1 METSVES
8 ATKLSLM
15 TQKTA
20 LLNVI
25 IVNNGFTLY
34 VMESIKRNLHTMKK
48 GRKSINVLFV
58 EKLIKEK
65 RND

>member
-25 IVNNGFTLY
+25 TVNNGFTLF

-48 GRKSINVLFV
+48 AQKSISVLFV
-58 EKLIKEK
+58 EKLLKEK